1 MSETASI
8 QAICVSEQKGER
20 KTPVATAHLLKDH
33 GIEGDAHAG
42 DWHRQ
47 VSLLAASD
55 VDSMR
60 AKGLPDLKAG
70 DFAENIVLSGIDLGE
85 LGVGSRLR
93 LGSDVVVSLTQIGK
107 VCHAHCAIYHQTG
120 DCIMPRRG
128 VFARVLEGGRLNA
141 GDEVEVVEA
150 VPRTALQCV
159 VLTISDRCSRGA
171 AEDTAGPAVAALL
184 RDELGA
190 HLYALE
196 IIPDEQEQI
205 EARLRHYANGHT
217 IDLVCAVGGTGF
229 SPRDVTP
236 EAVSAVV
243 DRPTPGLDEAM
254 RQASLQVTPHA
265 MLSRATSGIC
275 GSTLVISLPGSE
287 RGSTQNIQTLLP
299 ALGHGIKKLR
309 GDPSDCGR
317 WV

>member
-1 MSETASI
+1 MLRES
-8 QAICVSEQKGER
+8 VSAKKGER
-20 KTPVATAHLLKDH
+20 KTPVDTARLVTNH
-33 GIEGDAHAG
+33 GIDGDAHAG

-55 VDSMR
+55 VEIMR

-70 DFAENIVLSGIDLGE
+70 DFAENIVLSGINLDE
-85 LGVGSRLR
+85 LGLGSRLR
-93 LGSDVVVSLTQIGK
+93 LGDDVVVSLTQIGK

-128 VFARVLEGGRLNA
+128 VFARVLEGGTLNT
-141 GDEVEVVEA
+141 GDEVTVVEA
-150 VPRTALQCV
+150 VPRTAVQCV
-159 VLTISDRCSRGA
+159 VLTISDRCSRGE

-184 RDELGA
+184 GRELGA

-205 EARLRHYANGHT
+205 EARIKHYATGHT

-254 RQASLQVTPHA
+254 RQASLKVTPHA

-275 GSTLVISLPGSE
+275 GSTLVLSLPGSE
-287 RGSTQNIQTLLP
+287 RGSTQNLETLLP

-309 GDPSDCGR
+309 GDPTDCGR
-317 WV
+317 PPEASA